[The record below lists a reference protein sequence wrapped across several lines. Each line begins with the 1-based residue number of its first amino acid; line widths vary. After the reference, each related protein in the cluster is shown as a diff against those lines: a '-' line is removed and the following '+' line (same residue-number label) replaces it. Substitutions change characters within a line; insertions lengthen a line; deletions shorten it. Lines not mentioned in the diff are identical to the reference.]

1 MTPVL
6 WEAEYGVWKA
16 NFWLPRSPE
25 ELGEFFKV
33 TFTCKQENA
42 MFDSYGTVYFAFASS
57 QGDVIYT
64 YSRKTGRMLRRDEFT
79 SLKEPIVRVSATVF
93 EVYYPSWLVEI
104 PLTWPEEKQIY
115 GILVGG
121 GTLYLKTVKPEDIV
135 SPLTEYVAEQ
145 APDLTSFCRM
155 APGEDAP
162 PYLLAPEDTLCYG
175 VPYESPVTME
185 LSCQLVR
192 VLAEAESGTCPLC
205 GDTSWVL
212 ADVGAMDAVID
223 TLYWVP
229 RCALKTYEEE
239 DRANLTW
246 PLRVKPGLTLQMD
259 GEDVLSDT
267 LGLSR
272 GVRLIPVQLTWED
285 GSTCT
290 LPEEDVLTP
299 DPALVSAVQDGTPA
313 WEELFAG

>member
-1 MTPVL
+1 
-6 WEAEYGVWKA
+6 
-16 NFWLPRSPE
+16 
-25 ELGEFFKV
+25 
-33 TFTCKQENA
+33 

-64 YSRKTGRMLRRDEFT
+64 YSRKTGRMLRRDEFI

-121 GTLYLKTVKPEDIV
+121 GTLYPKTVKPEDIV

-205 GDTSWVL
+205 GDTSCVL
-212 ADVGAMDAVID
+212 ADVGAMDTVID

-229 RCALKTYEEE
+229 RCALKRYEEE

-246 PLRVKPGLTLQMD
+246 PLRAKPGLTLQMD
-259 GEDVLSDT
+259 GVDVLSDT

-299 DPALVSAVQDGTPA
+299 DPALVNALQDGVPT